1 MFFLK
6 NKKVYLLQ
14 RINGSPVLPIGQEQR
29 ASPTRFSQTAPAPHG
44 LGLHGS
50 MIIQDKYYTLSIL
63 RN

>member
-1 MFFLK
+1 MIFK
-6 NKKVYLLQ
+6 NIYLPQ

-29 ASPTRFSQTAPAPHG
+29 ASPNRFSQTAPAPHG

-63 RN
+63 KN